1 MQSTGDGSRRTIQLA
16 LLVSLVLAGS
26 CAVVEPPPGGP
37 IDLTPPDLALM
48 VPDSGAIVV
57 GELKTIRLTFSEKM
71 DRTSA
76 VSWLF
81 FFPDQRIRQTKWH
94 GATEAEVILE
104 YPLPPDTVIVVEVA
118 SGMRD
123 AHKVKSRQSRRFPI
137 STGGSIPQGAISG
150 VLIMSDSAVTNG
162 VVELYDIPPDTL
174 EYFEQSLLR
183 RTSTDETGAYRFEWL
198 PVPGGPWLVRAFADP
213 DNNLRPG
220 DKDAQRLV
228 PDSLSLTVDNPTVS
242 AGVTT
247 LYAWNA
253 PGRILVGP
261 FETPVHGE
269 KVMAWTMVMAEEDT
283 GWVPAPEN
291 GSTNPIF
298 DLDPEGGGV
307 IGQVMPGHNRIV
319 FFVDVDGDST
329 FSSVPDTLLAFVPDS
344 LRATAPDTVEAQ
356 KWFLEPWFMVED
368 VEVDP
373 GMDTEFEIPAIAHS
387 ITPWTPPEPEP
398 AVADSL
404 SETSLDQDG
413 IAPRDSLSVPEE
425 DE

>member
-1 MQSTGDGSRRTIQLA
+1 MRIMGNGPKRAIRLSFV
-16 LLVSLVLAGS
+16 VSLVLAAS

-37 IDLTPPDLALM
+37 IDITPPTLVLM
-48 VPDSGAIVV
+48 SPDSGAVGV

-123 AHKVKSRQSRRFPI
+123 AHKVKGRQSRRFPI
-137 STGGSIPQGAISG
+137 STGGAIPSGTISG
-150 VLIMSDSAVTNG
+150 VLIMADSAVTNG
-162 VVELYDIPPDTL
+162 VVELYDVPPDTI
-174 EYFEQSLLR
+174 EYFQQPLLR
-183 RTSTDETGAYRFEWL
+183 RTVTDESGAFSFDWL
-198 PVPGGPWLVRAFADP
+198 PTPGGPWLLRAFADP

-220 DKDAQRLV
+220 DKDAQRLL
-228 PDSLSLTVDNPTVS
+228 PDTLSLTADGPAGST
-242 AGVTT
+242 GVTT
-247 LYAWNA
+247 LYAWNT

-261 FETPVHGE
+261 FEIPLHGE

-283 GWVPAPEN
+283 GWVPAPED

-298 DLDPEGGGV
+298 DLDPNTGGV
-307 IGQVMPGHNRIV
+307 IGKVQPGRNRIV

-329 FSSVPDTLLAFVPDS
+329 FSGIPDTLLAFVPDS
-344 LRATAPDTVEAQ
+344 LRTSATDSVDVQ
-356 KWFLEPWFMVED
+356 DWFLEPWLMVED
-368 VEVDP
+368 VEVLP
-373 GMDTEFEIPAIAHS
+373 GMDTEFEVPANAYS
-387 ITPWTPPEPEP
+387 LTPWTPPEPEP
-398 AVADSL
+398 AVPDSL
-404 SETSLDQDG
+404 GEMGLDENKD
-413 IAPRDSLSVPEE
+413 AASDSVSVPKENE
-425 DE
+425 

>member
-1 MQSTGDGSRRTIQLA
+1 MQSTGNGSRRTIQLA

-48 VPDSGAIVV
+48 VPDSGAVAV

-104 YPLPPDTVIVVEVA
+104 YPLPPDTVIIVEVA

-137 STGGSIPQGAISG
+137 STGVSIPEGAISG
-150 VLIMSDSAVTNG
+150 VLIMADSAVTNG
-162 VVELYDIPPDTL
+162 VVELYDVPPDTL

-228 PDSLSLTVDNPTVS
+228 PDTLSLTVDSPTAS

-247 LYAWNA
+247 LYAWNT

-283 GWVPAPEN
+283 GWVPAPED
-291 GSTNPIF
+291 GTTNPIF
-298 DLDPEGGGV
+298 ELDPEGGGV
-307 IGQVMPGHNRIV
+307 IGEVKAGHNRIV

-329 FSSVPDTLLAFVPDS
+329 FSAIPDTLLAFVPDS
-344 LRATAPDTVEAQ
+344 LRTTPPDTVEVHQ
-356 KWFLEPWFMVED
+356 WFLEPWLMVED

-404 SETSLDQDG
+404 AETGLDQDG
-413 IAPRDSLSVPEE
+413 IAPSDSLSVPEE